1 MATVTLQGANS
12 YHYSG
17 VVFWKGD
24 PTAVDDKLARELENF
39 PEYFDIVFD
48 GVKPKTGDKRKAGAA
63 AKVTRAAAVDE
74 PPAVEI

>member
-1 MATVTLQGANS
+1 MATVTLHGANS

-24 PTAVDDKLARELENF
+24 PTAVDDKVARDLENF

-48 GVKPKTGDKRKAGAA
+48 GDKPKAGGDKPNRG
-63 AKVTRAAAVDE
+63 AKVARTAPVEAK
-74 PPAVEI
+74 AVEI